1 MNAPGAILL
10 PYQRRWVM
18 DRSRFKIGLMSRQSG
33 KSFSTTL
40 EAVDDSLE
48 RETTWVY
55 LSRGERQALELANT
69 AKKHL
74 AAYRMAAEEM
84 EGWFTTDAGER
95 ITEYQ
100 LRLPNG
106 SRHIFLPANPDT
118 ARGYSGNVLLDEFA
132 FHKDSRAIWGALY
145 PIITRR
151 PDYKIRVI
159 STPNGRNNK
168 FYELWEGK
176 GERTSG
182 QAVWSRHKVTIYDA
196 VEQGLPVDPEELKAG
211 LDDEEMW
218 TQEYLCEFLDEA
230 TAFLSYELIGR
241 AESPLATM
249 SYDLRDLLK
258 GSERYLG
265 VDIGRRRD
273 LTVLWLLER
282 VGDVYWTRM
291 LERMQGA
298 RFAHQAE
305 RLDAVLPSVTRACID
320 ATGLGMQLAEQ
331 AQERHGSKVEP
342 VMFTGAVKND
352 LATTFRRMFEDRTI
366 RIPEEDRLRRS
377 LHKVRKVTTSAGNIR
392 YDAESEADGHA
403 DEFWAGA
410 LAGHAAFTKTGGGII
425 TL

>member
-1 MNAPGAILL
+1 MSAILL
-10 PYQRRWVM
+10 PYQRLWVQ
-18 DRSRFKIGLMSRQSG
+18 DQSRFKIGLMSRQSG

-48 RETTWVY
+48 RQTTWIY

-74 AAYRMAAEEM
+74 EAYRTAAETV
-84 EGWFTTDAGER
+84 EGWFKSDSGER

-151 PDYKIRVI
+151 PDYKLRVI
-159 STPNGRNNK
+159 STPNGLNNK
-168 FYELWEGK
+168 FAELWHGK
-176 GERTSG
+176 GERMG
-182 QAVWSRHKVTIYDA
+182 GKQVWSRHKVTIYDA

-211 LDDEEMW
+211 LDDDEMW
-218 TQEYLCEFLDEA
+218 QQEYLCEFLDEA
-230 TAFLSYELIGR
+230 TAFLSYDLIGR
-241 AESPLATM
+241 AETSLATM
-249 SYDLRDLLK
+249 DYDLRDLLR
-258 GSERYLG
+258 GSERFLG

-273 LTVLWLLER
+273 LTVMWVLER
-282 VGDVYWTRM
+282 IGDVYWTRL

-298 RFAHQAE
+298 RFAMQSE
-305 RLDAVLPSVTRACID
+305 RLHSIIPYTTRACID

-331 AQERHGSKVEP
+331 AVEAYGSKVEA
-342 VMFTGAVKND
+342 VTFSGSVKND
-352 LATTFRRMFEDRTI
+352 LATTFRRAFEDRTI

-392 YDAESEADGHA
+392 YAAESEADGHA

-410 LAGHAAFTKTGGGII
+410 LAMHAATTKSTGNIL